1 MTPQTELAL
10 KSYYRKSLKESV
22 CMILA
27 MNTGRLSNCFHGYV
41 HVLGMYPN
49 YKITLTGFAR
59 EQARKHLICM
69 DPHFDQPSILGA
81 AKLEYGNL

>member
-1 MTPQTELAL
+1 MSAQPTLAL
-10 KSYYRKSLKESV
+10 RTYYRKRLKDSICEA
-22 CMILA
+22 IA
-27 MNTGRLSNCFHGYV
+27 YRTGTYPEQYIDGVY
-41 HVLGMYPN
+41 VLGMYPN

-69 DPHFDQPSILGA
+69 DPHFEQPSIIGA